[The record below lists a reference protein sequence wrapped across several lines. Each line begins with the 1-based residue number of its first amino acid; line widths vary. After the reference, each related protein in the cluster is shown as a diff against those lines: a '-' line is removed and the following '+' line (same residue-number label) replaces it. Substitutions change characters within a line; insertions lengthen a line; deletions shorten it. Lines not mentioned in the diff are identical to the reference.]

1 MGNFKSKK
9 PLCTDRYS
17 LLWLQNSLVRIHTL
31 DKKRICT
38 KFAHRKYVEK
48 IYKMISKDDKC
59 YICIPSYHGVVI
71 SRQIWY
77 LPSFPLSYSSVCIL
91 QLANSL
97 FIAIPLTYLHNKNC
111 SSKLRRMQSVQTFLM
126 SCDRICQ
133 MVNQYSE
140 LRWIRIE
147 YCHLKRKWSDKHTF
161 SIGQSEKY
169 LNTTS
174 GLVCRFM

>member
-1 MGNFKSKK
+1 MGLFWGRILIEFPRNLVEAKDPKRPSNQSHSAPIQYNTDPVKRKTSKWAIFKVRNPFVQIDIVCYGYKTH
-9 PLCTDRYS
+9 LCT
-17 LLWLQNSLVRIHTL
+17 LVRIHSL

-77 LPSFPLSYSSVCIL
+77 LPSLPLSYSSNCIL

-97 FIAIPLTYLHNKNC
+97 FIAIPVTYLHNKSC
-111 SSKLRRMQSVQTFLM
+111 SSKLRRMQSA
-126 SCDRICQ
+126 
-133 MVNQYSE
+133 
-140 LRWIRIE
+140 
-147 YCHLKRKWSDKHTF
+147 
-161 SIGQSEKY
+161 
-169 LNTTS
+169 
-174 GLVCRFM
+174 